1 MYVIF
6 PHVFKA
12 AGPAQTNVEAV
23 SRTAGGVVEGSVPR
37 RIIPGYDIFSR
48 MQDVEIR
55 LQRIE
60 DTMVTKAD
68 MERMRL
74 ETNANME
81 RMERKGNIM
90 FGVTFLVSLF
100 TPFLGFYNTFIV
112 NKKK

>member
-1 MYVIF
+1 MWF
-6 PHVFKA
+6 FFHFFKA
-12 AGPAQTNVEAV
+12 AVPAQTNVEAV

-37 RIIPGYDIFSR
+37 RIIPSYDIFSR

-74 ETNANME
+74 ETQ
-81 RMERKGNIM
+81 IM